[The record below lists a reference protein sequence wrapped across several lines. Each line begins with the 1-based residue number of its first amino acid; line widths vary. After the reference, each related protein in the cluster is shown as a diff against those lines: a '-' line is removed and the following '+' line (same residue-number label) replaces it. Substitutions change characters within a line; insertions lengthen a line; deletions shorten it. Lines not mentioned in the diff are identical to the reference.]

1 MYSGKG
7 FGVKFRAP
15 CCCIGGWSGDTGNVD
30 EVCSWPIGRR
40 TPTAARR
47 AKVKIPSTARLL
59 TTIPET
65 APTARPLREVA
76 VVGDG
81 VEVGIKR

>member
-40 TPTAARR
+40 TPTAALR
-47 AKVKIPSTARLL
+47 AKMKIPSTAVEKPGQEL
-59 TTIPET
+59 EH
-65 APTARPLREVA
+65 VA
-76 VVGDG
+76 QNVWA
-81 VEVGIKR
+81 IQ